1 MGFGQAVSSGF
12 RNYATFSGRAR
23 RSEFWWWVLF
33 TAIVSVVA
41 QVLDLVLGL
50 RIGGS
55 SATVDA
61 VNNSTFSFS
70 FSSFGWITLVAS
82 LVLLLPSLAMQV
94 RRLHDADHTGW
105 WWWINVICC
114 IGWII
119 LLVFWLQPSTPGA
132 NRYGP
137 QPV

>member
-41 QVLDLVLGL
+41 QVLDFALGL

-61 VNNSTFSFS
+61 VNNSTFTFS
-70 FSSFGWITLVAS
+70 FSSAGWITLVAG
-82 LVLLLPSLAMQV
+82 LLLLLPSLAMQV
-94 RRLHDADHTGW
+94 RRLHDTDHTGW

-114 IGWII
+114 IGWIV

-137 QPV
+137 QPA